1 MALMGTLLWCVFT
14 HPEIAYYVSFL
25 CQFMQDPSIDA
36 YEAGL
41 GVLAYLSSARKIG
54 ITYNGNKPAITVFSD
69 SSWGQTP
76 FPFGGHVVFFCGGA
90 VSYQARKLKI
100 APQSSAEAETA
111 VYATAAKDLQF
122 VLNVTGQDGMGVV
135 IKLPVSI
142 YCDNQA
148 TVSGVTNV
156 GATART
162 RHYENWLMYG
172 REQYLNHI
180 STPVWVRTDQQVA
193 DIFTKALDKTT
204 FLRFRALLLNYLAEG
219 VSVYSRN
226 LVYGD

>member
-1 MALMGTLLWCVFT
+1 M
-14 HPEIAYYVSFL
+14 
-25 CQFMQDPSIDA
+25 
-36 YEAGL
+36 
-41 GVLAYLSSARKIG
+41 
-54 ITYNGNKPAITVFSD
+54 
-69 SSWGQTP
+69 
-76 FPFGGHVVFFCGGA
+76 
-90 VSYQARKLKI
+90 
-100 APQSSAEAETA
+100 
-111 VYATAAKDLQF
+111 AAKDLQF
-122 VLNVTGQDGMGVV
+122 VLNVIGQDGMGVV
-135 IKLPVSI
+135 ITLPVSI

-204 FLRFRALLLNYLAEG
+204 FLRFRALLLNYAAEG